1 MTRFSLWV
9 LALSSALIL
18 SACGGSGGGSLPTS
32 SVMEPTEIEARN
44 AIVAISRAA
53 DRLLTTDIVVP
64 TSSRLLPSE
73 RFAMGCFA
81 SFCSTDVFGVP
92 VEVAAADF
100 GVGLDADDVRQIQT
114 VHGTPT
120 GRIQGT
126 ETGAGV
132 SADYTVYGGWLT
144 DNVFG
149 YSFTTYRAPATVDGL
164 QSLYAFSFGTASG
177 SNPMTGAATWTG
189 AMVGSHQ
196 ARPTQAIQGRAEA
209 VYQFADQMLDVS
221 MTELTRGYADMR
233 WQNIDVQGG
242 RFQTFAGMGS
252 GTDYL
257 WGSFY
262 GANHEEVGGTFERAG
277 IVGAFGA
284 KR

>member
-1 MTRFSLWV
+1 MRLMSLLLMVCV
-9 LALSSALIL
+9 LAG
-18 SACGGSGGGSLPTS
+18 CGGGSGGRSLSAP
-32 SVMEPTEIEARN
+32 SVMGPTPTEARN
-44 AIVAISRAA
+44 AIVAIARAA

-64 TSSRLLPSE
+64 TSSRLIPGE
-73 RFAMGCFA
+73 RFVMGCYA
-81 SFCSTDVFGVP
+81 NECSTDVYGVP
-92 VEVAAADF
+92 ITVAAADF
-100 GVGLDADDVRQIQT
+100 GVGLGPNDVSQIQT

-120 GRIQGT
+120 GRIEGT
-126 ETGAGV
+126 ETEAGV

-149 YSFTTYRAPATVDGL
+149 YSLLTYRAPVEVNGL
-164 QSLYAFSFGTASG
+164 QSLYAFSFGNESG
-177 SNPMTGAATWTG
+177 SNPITGSATWTG
-189 AMVGSHQ
+189 AMVRSHQ

-209 VYQFADQMLDVS
+209 VYQFADQTLDVS
-221 MTELTRGYADMR
+221 MTQLTRGYSDMR
-233 WQNIDVQGG
+233 WQNINVQGG
-242 RFQTFAGMGS
+242 RFETFEGMGS

-262 GANHEEVGGTFERAG
+262 GTNHEEVGGTFERAG